1 MKQFIA
7 ILVAAIAFY
16 NSMAQTRAEL
26 MSREKIAQNKVASV
40 TQWTHKFAN
49 NKVDSKGTVTVV
61 TNYDKNGNA
70 VEVINYKSDGAI
82 SSRHEY
88 KYDKENR
95 KIEYNQYQVPMGG
108 KELRLSFKQVF
119 TYDTNG
125 NKKSEQGFDGKN
137 PYRITYG
144 YFDDSKQKEILKYSA
159 ANIVEEKWTFEH
171 KENITTVFVYKT
183 AGKLDKKIV
192 RKYDSNSNLV
202 DETSYSGAEKELGRT
217 TFEYDSKNLLKA
229 KSEFYGGNLRAN
241 YSYVYD
247 NSGQL
252 IEVYQTNAAGEKIL
266 YSAYKYDNKG
276 NMLEEKWFDGQPG
289 EYSKRNF
296 KLDNKGNVNEVE
308 AYYSDYNYKVV
319 YRYTYKFN

>member
-88 KYDKENR
+88 KYDRENR

-108 KELRLSFKQVF
+108 KELRLSFKQIF
-119 TYDTNG
+119 TYDSNG

-137 PYRITYG
+137 PYRISYS
-144 YFDDSKQKEILKYSA
+144 YLDDSRQKEIVKYSA
-159 ANIVEEKWTFEH
+159 ANSVEEKWTFEH
-171 KENITTVFVYKT
+171 KENITTVFVYK
-183 AGKLDKKIV
+183 AESKLDKKIV

-202 DETSYSGAEKELGRT
+202 DETNYSGAGKELGRT
-217 TFEYDSKNLLKA
+217 TFEYDNKNLLKV

-252 IEVYQTNAAGEKIL
+252 IEVYQTSAAGEKIL